1 MTFAKKGTYGV
12 PEVAGTEVNRR
23 SGNLKGLSRYLQ
35 TFPTRWSKHNNL
47 SHLVDLIQ
55 NRRWEKGDYVWRSLS
70 TKISLTKKK
79 RRNIW
84 SKMDGKEEHH
94 ELGGEEE
101 EEEMRNG

>member
-1 MTFAKKGTYGV
+1 M
-12 PEVAGTEVNRR
+12 EESIN
-23 SGNLKGLSRYLQ
+23 
-35 TFPTRWSKHNNL
+35 
-47 SHLVDLIQ
+47 Q
-55 NRRWEKGDYVWRSLS
+55 NKFNQ
-70 TKISLTKKK
+70 KK